1 VAQFR
6 NFIPESSFVIAL
18 SVITL
23 IGANRP
29 LLAAGRP
36 VTVVELFTSQGCSSC
51 PPANANL
58 IRIRE
63 RPGVLALSFGVTYW
77 DRLGWKD
84 IFDRQD
90 YTVRQ
95 EAYEKPLGESGAF
108 TPQMVIDGRK
118 SMVGQDLVEVQAA
131 IDKAE
136 TRPRN
141 GAPTIS
147 VGDGRVSVSAGSAP
161 PRPADVWIVR
171 YDPRVV
177 DVPVQRGEN
186 AGRTLPHGNVVH
198 DLVHLGRWSGAAATF
213 RLTPAPAGQNTAILV
228 QSPQGGPILA
238 AATN

>member
-1 VAQFR
+1 MAQFQ
-6 NFIPESSFVIAL
+6 NFIPKSSFVIAL
-18 SVITL
+18 SVVTL
-23 IGANRP
+23 VSANRP

-36 VTVVELFTSQGCSSC
+36 VTVVELFTSRGCSSC

-63 RPGVLALSFGVTYW
+63 QPGVLALSFRVTYW

-84 IFDRQD
+84 IFGRQA

-95 EAYEKPLGESGAF
+95 ETYEKPLGESGAF

-118 SMVGQDLVEVQAA
+118 SLVGQDLGEVQAA

-136 TRPRN
+136 ARPRN

-147 VGDGRVSVSAGSAP
+147 VGEGRVSVSAGATP
-161 PRPADVWIVR
+161 PRPAEVWAVR

-198 DLVHLGRWSGAAATF
+198 DLISLGNWSGA
-213 RLTPAPAGQNTAILV
+213 RRPSG
-228 QSPQGGPILA
+228 
-238 AATN
+238 

>member
-1 VAQFR
+1 M
-6 NFIPESSFVIAL
+6 
-18 SVITL
+18 
-23 IGANRP
+23 
-29 LLAAGRP
+29 
-36 VTVVELFTSQGCSSC
+36 TVVELFTSQGCSSC

-58 IRIRE
+58 IRVRE
-63 RPGVLALSFGVTYW
+63 QPGVLALSFGVTYW

-84 IFDRQD
+84 VFGRQD

-95 EAYEKPLGESGAF
+95 ATYEKPLGESGAF
-108 TPQMVIDGRK
+108 TPQMVIDGRT
-118 SMVGQDLVEVQAA
+118 SLVGQDLAEVQAA
-131 IDKAE
+131 IEKAE
-136 TRPRN
+136 ARPRN

-147 VGDGRVSVSAGSAP
+147 VSEGRVSVSAGAAP
-161 PRPADVWIVR
+161 ARPAEVWVVR

-198 DLVHLGRWSGAAATF
+198 DLVPLGSWSGAAATF

-238 AATN
+238 AATD